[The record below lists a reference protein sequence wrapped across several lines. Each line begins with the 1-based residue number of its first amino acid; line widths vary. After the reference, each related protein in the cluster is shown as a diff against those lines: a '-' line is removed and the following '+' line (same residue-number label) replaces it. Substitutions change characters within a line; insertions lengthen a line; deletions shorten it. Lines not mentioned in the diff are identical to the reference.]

1 MLLGVKVCE
10 TAIINTKYRFVDT
23 RDAINHPSWMM
34 NQITDS
40 IDPTDRELEIGDRV
54 CVYRAAI

>member
-10 TAIINTKYRFVDT
+10 TDIINTKYRFVDT
-23 RDAINHPSWMM
+23 RDAINRPSWML

-40 IDPTDRELEIGDRV
+40 IDPTDRELEVGDRV
-54 CVYRAAI
+54 CVYRS